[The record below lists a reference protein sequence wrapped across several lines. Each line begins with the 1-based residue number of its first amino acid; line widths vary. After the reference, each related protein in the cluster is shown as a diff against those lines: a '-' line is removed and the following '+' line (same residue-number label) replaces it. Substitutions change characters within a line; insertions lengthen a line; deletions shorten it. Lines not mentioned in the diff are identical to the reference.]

1 MRYGCDALFSCD
13 NRKVK
18 RPSVKEQIHF
28 PLKTR
33 KKGWEWLPMSPVN
46 EVSRNKGKT
55 KLRDAPIPSL
65 SKTNFDQ
72 KASIT

>member
-1 MRYGCDALFSCD
+1 
-13 NRKVK
+13 
-18 RPSVKEQIHF
+18 
-28 PLKTR
+28 
-33 KKGWEWLPMSPVN
+33 MSPVN

-72 KASIT
+72 KSIHHIMTHGIGMQQHETPSHSRHLV